1 MSQMLFYLVENK
13 NKQKIKI
20 KTKKMKRI
28 CMLILNLH
36 KEEECQLAH
45 FTQQLIQAKGNK
57 VVNKICGHQDS
68 IKIHH
73 KPNLK

>member
-1 MSQMLFYLVENK
+1 
-13 NKQKIKI
+13 
-20 KTKKMKRI
+20 
-28 CMLILNLH
+28 MLILNLQ

-45 FTQQLIQAKGNK
+45 FTQQLIQVNGNK
-57 VVNKICGHQDS
+57 VVNKICGHQDL